1 MTKRIQAVLMLD
13 ASESIPK
20 IENLTTLKR
29 SRIFGLRKLYLAK
42 GFKAIKGKPRKVR
55 TLLTNNQLK
64 KLRKTL
70 KSKRPVDLGYEGER
84 FWTTTILADYI
95 ERDYQVK
102 YRSKT
107 SYYLIFKRIKFTYHK
122 PGRVYVKRNEKEVR
136 KWKRATKPKI
146 QKVWPEENTVI
157 LCADEML
164 LSTQT
169 TIQRIW
175 LPEGEYPE
183 IEVANTRKNKSIYG
197 FLNLKTGQEHAF
209 VAEKQTMIETE
220 KKLKEIRKIYPT
232 QKLLLLWDNPGWHRG
247 SRVIDFV
254 KNDGKIKIIS
264 FPAYAPEENPQEH
277 VWKTGRS
284 KVTHNQFIPKL
295 EETVKDFLAY
305 LNQTKFPYSLLG
317 FKSTGGM

>member
-1 MTKRIQAVLMLD
+1 MLD
-13 ASESIPK
+13 ASEPTFK
-20 IENLTTLKR
+20 IESLTTLKR
-29 SRIFGLRKLYLAK
+29 SRIFGLRKLYLTK
-42 GFKAIKGKPRKVR
+42 GIKAIKGKPRKVK
-55 TLLTNNQLK
+55 TLLTGKQLEELK
-64 KLRKTL
+64 RTLRN
-70 KSKRPVDLGYEGER
+70 KRPIDLGYEREG
-84 FWTTTILADYI
+84 FWTTTILADHI
-95 ERDYQVK
+95 ERSYQVK
-102 YRSKT
+102 YKSKT

-136 KWKRATKPKI
+136 SWRRKTKPRIKKAW
-146 QKVWPEENTVI
+146 QERNTVI

-183 IEVANTRKNKSIYG
+183 IEVANTKKNKSIYG

-209 VAEKQTMIETE
+209 AAEKQTMLETE
-220 KKLKEIRKIYPT
+220 KKLKVIRKIYPQ
-232 QKLLLLWDNPGWHRG
+232 QKILLLWDNPGWHRG
-247 SRVIDFV
+247 SRVVDFV
-254 KNDGKIKIIS
+254 KSDGKIEIIY

-277 VWKTGRS
+277 IWKAGRR

-305 LNQTKFPYSLLG
+305 LNETKFPYSLLG
-317 FKSTGGM
+317 FKSTGGV